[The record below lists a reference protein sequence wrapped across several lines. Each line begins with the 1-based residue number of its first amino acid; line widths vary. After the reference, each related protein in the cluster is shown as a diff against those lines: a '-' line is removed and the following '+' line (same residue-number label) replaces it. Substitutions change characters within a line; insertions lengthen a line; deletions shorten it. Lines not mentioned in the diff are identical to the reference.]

1 MMKRLSIL
9 IGLMAISLLAAACS
23 GGSDDETATATATS
37 SSAGQGGTGTGA
49 GPDGSLPTVTPED
62 SLTAAIESISGF
74 DVTDVTISEEAVTL
88 KYDQVVNEPSEL
100 LLMRWMD
107 FASVASS
114 FVEEPSGDIVLV
126 PQVEGSDI
134 ASVRFRAVDVVDYLD
149 GKRPLEDVLASI
161 EIE

>member
-9 IGLMAISLLAAACS
+9 IGLMAISVLAAACS
-23 GGSDDETATATATS
+23 GGSDAETATATATS
-37 SSAGQGGTGTGA
+37 SSAGPAGTGTGA
-49 GPDGSLPTVTPED
+49 GPDGSLPTVAPED
-62 SLTAAIESISGF
+62 SLRAAIESISGF

-107 FASVASS
+107 FASVAAS

-126 PQVEGSDI
+126 PQVEGANI
-134 ASVRFRAVDVVDYLD
+134 ASIRFRAVDVVDYLD